1 MSGEQGR
8 RFAGAYRGIVQ
19 TAGDPAGQ
27 GRVQV
32 TIPAMGISSQ
42 WAAVCRPAGG
52 VSAAI
57 RVGAACITAFE
68 GGDPAL
74 PVVMGFI

>member
-1 MSGEQGR
+1 
-8 RFAGAYRGIVQ
+8 
-19 TAGDPAGQ
+19 
-27 GRVQV
+27 VQV

-52 VSAAI
+52 VSEAI

>member
-8 RFAGAYRGIVQ
+8 RFVGVYRGMVQ
-19 TAGDPAGQ
+19 SADDPSGR

-32 TIPAMGISSQ
+32 TIPQMGVSSQ
-42 WAAVCRPAGG
+42 WAPVCRPAGG
-52 VSAAI
+52 VSGSV
-57 RVGAACITAFE
+57 RVGASCIVAFE
-68 GGDPAL
+68 AGDPSA

>member
-1 MSGEQGR
+1 MSGAQGR
-8 RFAGAYRGIVQ
+8 RFVGVYRGMVQ
-19 TAGDPAGQ
+19 AADDAAGQ

-32 TIPAMGISSQ
+32 TIPVMGVTSQ
-42 WAAVCRPAGG
+42 WAPVCRPAGG
-52 VSAAI
+52 VNAAV
-57 RVGAACITAFE
+57 RVGAACIIAFE